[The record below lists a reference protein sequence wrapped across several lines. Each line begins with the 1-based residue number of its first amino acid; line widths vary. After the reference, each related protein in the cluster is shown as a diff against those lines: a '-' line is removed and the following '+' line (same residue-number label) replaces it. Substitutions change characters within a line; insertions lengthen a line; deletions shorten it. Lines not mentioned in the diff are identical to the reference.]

1 MADTT
6 VCFRCRKSLMTD
18 WSLCPYCGQL
28 TSENSRKTAHG
39 SVGASVQPTDSI
51 PLTLT
56 AVNPFDPDSDA
67 HSSLPI
73 TAESKRDTTLAG
85 IGLVAIGAIGSIAL
99 LRTLTSARLS
109 IDAVLQIAGL
119 LVMVMIVGIVLTAR
133 GKSPVVSILSGII
146 GGVITV
152 LMAALIGIL
161 IFVSF
166 ILYLFQDCLRILGK
180 Q

>member
-1 MADTT
+1 MADART
-6 VCFRCRKSLMTD
+6 CSRCRKSLMSD

-28 TSENSRKTAHG
+28 TSESSSPVGTSGVG
-39 SVGASVQPTDSI
+39 SSVRSVDSF

-56 AVNPFDPDSDA
+56 ADNPFDPESVA
-67 HSSLPI
+67 RSSLSVSE
-73 TAESKRDTTLAG
+73 ESKRDTTLAG
-85 IGLVAIGAIGSIAL
+85 IGLVAVGAIGSVVL

-109 IDAVLQIAGL
+109 IDTILQISGL
-119 LVMVMIVGIVLTAR
+119 LVMVMIVGIVLSAR
-133 GKSPVVSILSGII
+133 GKSTVASILSGII

-152 LMAALIGIL
+152 VMAGLIGIL

-166 ILYLFQDCLRILGK
+166 ILFLFQDCLRMLGK